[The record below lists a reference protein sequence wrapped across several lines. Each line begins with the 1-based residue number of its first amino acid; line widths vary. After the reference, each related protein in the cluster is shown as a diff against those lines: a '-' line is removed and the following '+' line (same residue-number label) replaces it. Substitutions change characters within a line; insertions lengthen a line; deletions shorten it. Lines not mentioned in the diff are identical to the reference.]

1 MSFNIVQTTAEDIL
15 GVIDAILAKPVACT
29 KEFIC
34 EFADISAFQAENA
47 LSMSEEMGLIEF
59 DANTSFYSSNSYLA
73 RLLVSARNS
82 ENKAAIL
89 RLVLEQYE
97 PYTFFKMRFAYTGSL
112 DTAAKQVKSLYNM
125 NSGYKDI
132 KNTFINIATYAKAMI
147 NDGAGSYKLNE
158 DDVTYIEILDLVIK
172 FKSNDTSALQQQL
185 GPDIYNYLDKQNV
198 FAPLS
203 DAYSKIQTNDPEL
216 KPIILYAGNAFE
228 SFLQQIADDNSI
240 SLSGKSG
247 IISKSDALSSLLSK
261 KHRGMIN
268 YIGQVRNAADHGTD
282 PDEDGKTWSISHD
295 TALMY
300 PILIVSVMKDIYY
313 YLNGTI
319 TV

>member
-15 GVIDAILAKPVACT
+15 GVIDAVLAKPVACT

-34 EFADISAFQAENA
+34 EFADISDFQAINA
-47 LSMSEEMGLIEF
+47 LSMSEEMGLVEL
-59 DANTSFYSSNSYLA
+59 NTETNYYSSDSYLA

-97 PYTFFKMRFAYTGSL
+97 PYTFFKMRFTYTESL
-112 DTAAKQVKSLYNM
+112 DTAARQVKSLYNM
-125 NSGYKDI
+125 TSGYKDI

-158 DDVTYIEILDLVIK
+158 DGVTYIEILDLVIR

-185 GPDIYNYLDKQNV
+185 GSEIYNYLDKQNV

-203 DAYSKIQTNDPEL
+203 DAYSKIQTENPEL

-240 SLSGKSG
+240 SLSGRSG
-247 IISKSDALSSLLSK
+247 IISKSDALSNLLSK

-282 PDEDGKTWSISHD
+282 PDEDGKTWSISLD

-300 PILIVSVMKDIYY
+300 PILIVSIIKDIYS

-319 TV
+319 IV